1 MPNIPSMEDRNAPFG
16 DSAAGRLIESR
27 VERKGLRPQLAA
39 AVIAILWLIAIVAF
53 GVVVHLVDPDSF
65 DTIWDGMWWATQTV
79 TTVGYGDIV
88 PEQADGQVIGAV
100 LMIAGLSFF
109 AVITGV
115 ITSAFVTRAQE
126 ARRAQRAGTLEETIE
141 GMARDIGEMRE
152 QLTRLRGDGAAG
164 PPGG

>member
-1 MPNIPSMEDRNAPFG
+1 MPNTASMEDPKAPFG
-16 DSAAGRLIESR
+16 DSALGRLVERR

-39 AVIAILWLIAIVAF
+39 AVIAILWLIAIVVF
-53 GVVVHLVDPDSF
+53 GVIMRHVDPDSF

-88 PEQADGQVIGAV
+88 PEQAGSQVIGAV

-126 ARRAQRAGTLEETIE
+126 ARRAQRGGTLEETIE
-141 GMARDIGEMRE
+141 GMARDIGEVRVE
-152 QLTRLRGDGAAG
+152 LARLRGDGDAP

>member
-1 MPNIPSMEDRNAPFG
+1 MEDRKGPFG

-39 AVIAILWLIAIVAF
+39 AVIAILWLIAIVVF
-53 GVVVHLVDPDSF
+53 GVVIRLVDPDSF
-65 DTIWDGMWWATQTV
+65 DTIWEGMWWATQTV

-126 ARRAQRAGTLEETIE
+126 ARRAQRAGTLEETME